1 MVRKRVRKN
10 YYKNSRAR
18 KKERI
23 VRRFILCMKL
33 SLMAVAIGGTSL
45 LFILGHDALTQS
57 SYFEAQT
64 ISVEGNHRLSKAT
77 ILKQSGVKLHENI
90 LGMNLTLLRQ
100 RLLADPWIC
109 AAEVEREVPAS
120 IHIRVRERVPIAMLN
135 LDRLFYL
142 DQTGEVFKSVQSSDQ
157 VRVPIVT
164 GLTVS
169 DIGLDGQGH
178 SPVFKAMMEVLH
190 LSRLHGSV
198 LPLDA
203 IHHIQA
209 DPEMGLTLVGFE
221 KGLAIKLGFGDYESK
236 FNRLRDM
243 VSYFR
248 QGHELLNIACID
260 LNDLER
266 VVVRP
271 TGGVSLLGVAYRKEI

>member
-1 MVRKRVRKN
+1 MQRKLPAMCADLWTLARQLLAGVDGCADPAVRGTPGCACR
-10 YYKNSRAR
+10 
-18 KKERI
+18 
-23 VRRFILCMKL
+23 
-33 SLMAVAIGGTSL
+33 SLDVSPG
-45 LFILGHDALTQS
+45 AL
-57 SYFEAQT
+57 A
-64 ISVEGNHRLSKAT
+64 GRH
-77 ILKQSGVKLHENI
+77 SGPVCRP
-90 LGMNLTLLRQ
+90 TLLRQ
-100 RLLADPWIC
+100 RLLADPWIY
-109 AAEVEREVPAS
+109 AADVERELPAS
-120 IHIRVRERVPIAMLN
+120 IHIRVRERVPIAVLK

-142 DQTGEVFKSVQSSDQ
+142 DETGEVFKSVQPSDQ
-157 VRVPIVT
+157 VRVPVVA

-178 SPVFKAMMEVLH
+178 SPVFNAMMEVLH

-209 DPEMGLTLVGFE
+209 DPETGLTLVGFK

-243 VSYFR
+243 MSYFR
-248 QGHELLNIACID
+248 RGDELLNIACID